1 MASYAQGKYA
11 LAVSDRSGQV
21 FPYREMVREWNGAW
35 VHTSEFEPKQP
46 QLQPKPISADPQ
58 GLWRARPS
66 RVALPTP
73 SVLNL
78 NPITTASGSTTVTI
92 TQDRHQRVTGDF
104 VRLYDVKEPV
114 GGLTVAELEMSTTLK
129 TAINTT
135 DTTIVLN
142 DSTKFPSSGF
152 ICIVSFN
159 AENGRDHTETI
170 KYTANNT
177 GTGTLTGVTRGSSA
191 PSYGKTPVATTARH
205 HKVGAKI
212 FGSREITIVEE
223 SFVNDANSTETFSN
237 KFTFVVNSTPS
248 STQTGGGYFVFGGPV
263 NDRA

>member
-11 LAVSDRSGQV
+11 LAISDRSGQV
-21 FPYREMVREWNGAW
+21 FPYREMVREWNGAY

-46 QLQPKPISADPQ
+46 QLEPKPISADPQ
-58 GLWRARPS
+58 GLLRARPA
-66 RVALPTP
+66 RKALPTP
-73 SVLNL
+73 SVLDL
-78 NPITTASGSTTVTI
+78 NPISTTGSNTTVTI
-92 TQDRHQRVTGDF
+92 FQERHQRKTGDF

-114 GGLTVAELEMSTTLK
+114 GGLTIAELEMSTTLK
-129 TAINTT
+129 TAINKT
-135 DTTIVLN
+135 DTTIVLD

-152 ICIVSFN
+152 ISIVTFN
-159 AENGRDHTETI
+159 SENGENHTETI

-191 PSYGKTPVATTARH
+191 PSYGETPAATTARH
-205 HKVGAKI
+205 HKVGNKV

-223 SFVNDANSTETFSN
+223 SFVNDAGSTETFSN

-248 STQTGGGYFVFGGPV
+248 STQRGGGYFVFGGPV

>member
-129 TAINTT
+129 TAINKT

-159 AENGRDHTETI
+159 SENGEDHTETI

-177 GTGTLTGVTRGSSA
+177 GTGTLTGVTRGSAA
-191 PSYGKTPVATTARH
+191 PSYGKTPVSTTARH
-205 HKVGAKI
+205 HKVDAKV
-212 FGSREITIVEE
+212 FGSREITVVNE
-223 SFVNDANSTETFSN
+223 SFINDAGSTETFSN

>member
-11 LAVSDRSGQV
+11 LAISDRSGQV
-21 FPYREMVREWNGAW
+21 FPYREMVREWNGAY
-35 VHTSEFEPKQP
+35 VHTSEYEPKQP
-46 QLQPKPISADPQ
+46 QLEPKPISADPQ
-58 GLWRARPS
+58 GLLRARPS
-66 RVALPTP
+66 RKALPTP
-73 SVLNL
+73 SVLDL
-78 NPITTASGSTTVTI
+78 NPISTTGSNTTVTI
-92 TQDRHQRVTGDF
+92 FQERHQRKTGDF

-114 GGLTVAELEMSTTLK
+114 GGLSIAELEMSTTLK
-129 TAINTT
+129 TAINKT

-152 ICIVSFN
+152 ISIVTFN
-159 AENGRDHTETI
+159 SENGENHTETI

-177 GTGTLTGVTRGSSA
+177 GTGTLSGVTRGSSA
-191 PSYGKTPVATTARH
+191 PSYGETPAATTARH
-205 HKVGAKI
+205 HKVGNKV

-223 SFVNDANSTETFSN
+223 SFVNDAGSTETFSN

-248 STQTGGGYFVFGGPV
+248 STQRGGGYFVFGGPV

>member
-1 MASYAQGKYA
+1 MAAYAQGKYA
-11 LAVSDRSGQV
+11 LAISDRSGQV

-35 VHTSEFEPKQP
+35 VHTSEYEPKQP
-46 QLQPKPISADPQ
+46 QLEPKPISADPQ
-58 GLWRARPS
+58 GLLRARPA

-73 SVLNL
+73 AVLNL
-78 NPITTASGSTTVTI
+78 NPIATNGTTTVTI
-92 TQDRHQRVTGDF
+92 TQDRHQRKTGDF

-114 GGLTVAELEMSTTLK
+114 GGLSVTELELSTTLK
-129 TAINTT
+129 TAINAT

-142 DSTKFPSSGF
+142 DSTKFPSSGY
-152 ICIVSFN
+152 ICIISSDPTTN
-159 AENGRDHTETI
+159 LDTTETI

-191 PSYGKTPVATTARH
+191 PSYGKTPVATTAAAH
-205 HKVGAKI
+205 AAGDKV
-212 FGSREITIVEE
+212 FGSREITIVEQ
-223 SFVNDANSTETFSN
+223 SFINDANATETYSN
-237 KFTFVVNSTPS
+237 KFTFVVNSTP

>member
-1 MASYAQGKYA
+1 MAKYATGKYA
-11 LAVSDRSGQV
+11 KAISDRSGME
-21 FPYREMVREWNGAW
+21 FPYKEMVREWNGAF
-35 VHTSEFEPKQP
+35 VHVSEFEPKQP
-46 QLQPKPISADPQ
+46 QLEPKPISADPQ

-114 GGLTVAELEMSTTLK
+114 GGLTIAELEMSTTLK
-129 TAINTT
+129 TAINKT

-159 AENGRDHTETI
+159 SENGEDHTETI

-177 GTGTLTGVTRGSSA
+177 GTGTLTGVTRGSAA
-191 PSYGKTPVATTARH
+191 PSYGKTPVSTTARH
-205 HKVGAKI
+205 HKVDAKV
-212 FGSREITIVEE
+212 FGSREITVVNE
-223 SFVNDANSTETFSN
+223 SFVNDAGSTETFSN

>member
-11 LAVSDRSGQV
+11 LAISDRSGQV

-35 VHTSEFEPKQP
+35 VHTSEYEPKQP
-46 QLQPKPISADPQ
+46 QLEPKPISADPQ
-58 GLWRARPS
+58 GLWRARPA

-73 SVLNL
+73 AVLDL
-78 NPITTASGSTTVTI
+78 NPISTTSSNTTVTI
-92 TQDRHQRVTGDF
+92 FQERHQRKTGDF

-152 ICIVSFN
+152 ICIVSFSS
-159 AENGRDHTETI
+159 ENGRDHTETI

-205 HKVGAKI
+205 HKVGAEI

-223 SFVNDANSTETFSN
+223 SFVNDANSTETYSN

-248 STQTGGGYFVFGGPV
+248 STQRGGGYFVFGGPV

>member
-11 LAVSDRSGQV
+11 LAISDRSGQV
-21 FPYREMVREWNGAW
+21 FPYREMVREWNGAY

-46 QLQPKPISADPQ
+46 QLEPKPISADPQ
-58 GLWRARPS
+58 GLLRARPA
-66 RVALPTP
+66 RKALPTP
-73 SVLNL
+73 SVLDL
-78 NPITTASGSTTVTI
+78 NPISTTGSNTTVTI
-92 TQDRHQRVTGDF
+92 FQERHQRKTGDF

-114 GGLTVAELEMSTTLK
+114 GGLSIAELEMSTTLK
-129 TAINTT
+129 TAINKT

-152 ICIVSFN
+152 ISIVTFN
-159 AENGRDHTETI
+159 SENGENHTETI

-177 GTGTLTGVTRGSSA
+177 GTGTLSGVTRGSSA
-191 PSYGKTPVATTARH
+191 PSYGETPAATTARH
-205 HKVGAKI
+205 HKVGNKV
-212 FGSREITIVEE
+212 FGSREITIIEE
-223 SFVNDANSTETFSN
+223 SFVNDAGSTETYSN

-248 STQTGGGYFVFGGPV
+248 STQRGGGYFVFGGPV

>member
-21 FPYREMVREWNGAW
+21 FPYREMAREWNGAW

-46 QLQPKPISADPQ
+46 QLEPKPISADPQ

-129 TAINTT
+129 TAINKT

-159 AENGRDHTETI
+159 SENGEDHTETI

-177 GTGTLTGVTRGSSA
+177 GTGTLTGVTRGSAA

-205 HKVGAKI
+205 HKVDAKV
-212 FGSREITIVEE
+212 FGSREITVVNE
-223 SFVNDANSTETFSN
+223 SFINDAGSTETFSN

>member
-11 LAVSDRSGQV
+11 LAISDRSGQV
-21 FPYREMVREWNGAW
+21 FPYREMVREWNGAY

-46 QLQPKPISADPQ
+46 QLEPKPISADPQ
-58 GLWRARPS
+58 GLLRARPA
-66 RVALPTP
+66 RKALPTP
-73 SVLNL
+73 SVLDL
-78 NPITTASGSTTVTI
+78 NPISTTGSNTTVTI
-92 TQDRHQRVTGDF
+92 FQERHQRKTGDF

-114 GGLTVAELEMSTTLK
+114 GGLTIAELEMSTTLK
-129 TAINTT
+129 TAINKT
-135 DTTIVLN
+135 DTTIVLD

-152 ICIVSFN
+152 ISIVTFN
-159 AENGRDHTETI
+159 SENGDNHTETI

-191 PSYGKTPVATTARH
+191 PSYGETPAATTARH
-205 HKVGAKI
+205 HKVGNKV

-223 SFVNDANSTETFSN
+223 SFVNDAGSTETFSN

-248 STQTGGGYFVFGGPV
+248 STQRGGGYFVFGGPV

>member
-1 MASYAQGKYA
+1 MAAYAQGKYA
-11 LAVSDRSGQV
+11 LAISDRSGQV

-35 VHTSEFEPKQP
+35 VHTSEYEPKQP
-46 QLQPKPISADPQ
+46 QLEPKPVSADPQ
-58 GLWRARPS
+58 GLLRSRPA

-73 SVLNL
+73 AVLNL

-114 GGLTVAELEMSTTLK
+114 GGLSIAELELSTTLN
-129 TAINTT
+129 TAVNATA
-135 DTTIVLN
+135 TTIVLA
-142 DSTKFPSSGF
+142 DTTKFPSSGY
-152 ICIVSFN
+152 ICIVSSDPITN
-159 AENGRDHTETI
+159 LDTTETI

-177 GTGTLTGVTRGSSA
+177 GTGTLTGVTRGSSS
-191 PSYGKTPVATTARH
+191 PSYGKTPVATTAAAH
-205 HKVGAKI
+205 VVGDKV
-212 FGSREITIVEE
+212 FGSREITIIEE
-223 SFVNDANSTETFSN
+223 SFINDANATETFSN

>member
-11 LAVSDRSGQV
+11 LAISDRSGQV
-21 FPYREMVREWNGAW
+21 FPYREMVREWNGAY

-46 QLQPKPISADPQ
+46 QLEPKPISADPQ
-58 GLWRARPS
+58 GLLRARPA
-66 RVALPTP
+66 RKALPTP
-73 SVLNL
+73 SVLDL
-78 NPITTASGSTTVTI
+78 NPISTTSSNTTVTI
-92 TQDRHQRVTGDF
+92 FQERHQRKTGDF
-104 VRLYDVKEPV
+104 VRLYDVKQPV
-114 GGLTVAELEMSTTLK
+114 GGLTIAELEMSTTLK
-129 TAINTT
+129 TAINKT
-135 DTTIVLN
+135 DTTIVLD

-152 ICIVSFN
+152 ISIVTFN
-159 AENGRDHTETI
+159 SENGENHTETI

-191 PSYGKTPVATTARH
+191 PSYGETPAATTARH
-205 HKVGAKI
+205 HKVGNKV

-223 SFVNDANSTETFSN
+223 SFVNDAGSTETFSN

-248 STQTGGGYFVFGGPV
+248 STQRGGGYFVFGGPV

>member
-1 MASYAQGKYA
+1 MAAYAQGKYA

-35 VHTSEFEPKQP
+35 VHTSEYEPKQP
-46 QLQPKPISADPQ
+46 QLEPKPVSADPQ
-58 GLWRARPS
+58 GLQRARPS

-78 NPITTASGSTTVTI
+78 NPIATNGTTTVTI
-92 TQDRHQRVTGDF
+92 SQDRHQRKTGDF

-114 GGLTVAELEMSTTLK
+114 AGLSIAELELSTALK
-129 TAINTT
+129 TAITAT
-135 DTTIVLN
+135 DTTIVL
-142 DSTKFPSSGF
+142 DDTSKFPGSGY
-152 ICIVSFN
+152 ICIISS
-159 AENGRDHTETI
+159 DPTTDLDTTETI

-191 PSYGKTPVATTARH
+191 PFYGKTPVSTTAAAH
-205 HKVGAKI
+205 AVGDKAY
-212 FGSREITIVEE
+212 GSREITIVEQ
-223 SFVNDANSTETFSN
+223 SFINDANATETYSN
-237 KFTFVVNSTPS
+237 TFTFVVNSTP

>member
-11 LAVSDRSGQV
+11 LAISDRSGQV

-35 VHTSEFEPKQP
+35 VHTSEYEPKQP
-46 QLQPKPISADPQ
+46 QLEPKPISADPQ

-78 NPITTASGSTTVTI
+78 NPIATASGSTTVTI

-177 GTGTLTGVTRGSSA
+177 GTGTLTGVTRGSAA
-191 PSYGKTPVATTARH
+191 PSYGKTPVLTTARH
-205 HKVGAKI
+205 HKVGNKV
-212 FGSREITIVEE
+212 FGSREITVINE
-223 SFVNDANSTETFSN
+223 SFVNDAGSTETFSN

>member
-11 LAVSDRSGQV
+11 LAISDRSGQV
-21 FPYREMVREWNGAW
+21 FPYREMVREWNGAY
-35 VHTSEFEPKQP
+35 VHTSEYEPKQP
-46 QLQPKPISADPQ
+46 QIEPKPISADPQ
-58 GLWRARPS
+58 GLLRARPA
-66 RVALPTP
+66 RKALPTP
-73 SVLNL
+73 SVLDL
-78 NPITTASGSTTVTI
+78 NPISTTGSNTTVTI
-92 TQDRHQRVTGDF
+92 FQERHQRKTGDF
-104 VRLYDVKEPV
+104 VRLYDVKQPV
-114 GGLTVAELEMSTTLK
+114 GGLTIAELEMSTTLK
-129 TAINTT
+129 TAINKT

-152 ICIVSFN
+152 ISIVTFN
-159 AENGRDHTETI
+159 SENGENHTETI

-191 PSYGKTPVATTARH
+191 PSYGETPAATTARH
-205 HKVGAKI
+205 HKVGNKV

-223 SFVNDANSTETFSN
+223 SFVNDAGSTETFSN

-248 STQTGGGYFVFGGPV
+248 STQRGGGYFVFGGPV